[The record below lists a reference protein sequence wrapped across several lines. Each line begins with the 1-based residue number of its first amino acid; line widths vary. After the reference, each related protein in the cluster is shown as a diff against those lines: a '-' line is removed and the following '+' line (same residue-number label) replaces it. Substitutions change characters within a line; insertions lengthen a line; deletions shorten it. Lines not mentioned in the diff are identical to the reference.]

1 MATSIEPQADSRW
14 LSGNLKALSTVSFF
28 TDVHSEIILALLP
41 VFMAQVLGLS
51 KTMIGVIEGLAAG
64 VPSIIHPLAGRLS
77 DWLGRRKPLIAAG
90 YALSTI
96 VKVLMVFVYSFGQ
109 LLTVRV
115 ADRVGKG
122 LRTAPRDALLADAA
136 ARSKLGRV
144 FGFHRMADT
153 LGAVVGS
160 GLGFVLLTALHGQ
173 YHTAFLWA
181 GIAGVLAVFVLLIGV
196 REPRLVPHQSNS
208 ADENRLMRPALL
220 PAPLKLFLVAHA
232 LFSLG
237 NFTYAFFVLRAH
249 EVGIAESLVPLL
261 YLVYN
266 IAYALAAFPAGRL
279 ADVTGARPVLVAAY
293 ALFAGLCLAL
303 AVIDAPAAM
312 WGWLMLYGLHSATV
326 NPASRAMAA
335 TLVTPDSHG
344 LAMGLLSGLAAGLSL
359 LGSICGGL
367 LWDYLGGHATFAF
380 GAACGG
386 GAALILAFL
395 PAIVSPNHK
404 VNPSQ

>member
-1 MATSIEPQADSRW
+1 
-14 LSGNLKALSTVSFF
+14 
-28 TDVHSEIILALLP
+28 
-41 VFMAQVLGLS
+41 
-51 KTMIGVIEGLAAG
+51 
-64 VPSIIHPLAGRLS
+64 
-77 DWLGRRKPLIAAG
+77 
-90 YALSTI
+90 
-96 VKVLMVFVYSFGQ
+96 
-109 LLTVRV
+109 
-115 ADRVGKG
+115 
-122 LRTAPRDALLADAA
+122 
-136 ARSKLGRV
+136 
-144 FGFHRMADT
+144 
-153 LGAVVGS
+153 
-160 GLGFVLLTALHGQ
+160 
-173 YHTAFLWA
+173 
-181 GIAGVLAVFVLLIGV
+181 
-196 REPRLVPHQSNS
+196 
-208 ADENRLMRPALL
+208 MRPALL

-335 TLVTPDSHG
+335 TLVTPDSRG